1 MHDHDH
7 DDHDDDDHG
16 HGHAHPHAP
25 PQKDHD
31 AGPAGAYEVLEEAI
45 RSLLIEKGVLTGQEI
60 AAQVDLMDSRSPALG
75 AKVVARAWADPAF
88 KRRLLED
95 ARAALAELDIDIGT
109 LAEFRTVENTAKVHN
124 VIVCTLCSCY
134 PKMLLG
140 VPPAWYKSLAYRSR
154 TVADPR
160 GVLAEFGV
168 ELPKGVEVRVHDST
182 ADLRY
187 IVLPM
192 RPKGTRDC
200 SEEQL
205 AALVTRDSMIGTALP
220 AAPGKRTP
228 SRKKAA
234 A

>member
-95 ARAALAELDIDIGT
+95 ARAALAELGIDIGT

-140 VPPAWYKSLAYRSR
+140 IPPAWYKSLAYRSR

-192 RPKGTRDC
+192 RPKGTRDW